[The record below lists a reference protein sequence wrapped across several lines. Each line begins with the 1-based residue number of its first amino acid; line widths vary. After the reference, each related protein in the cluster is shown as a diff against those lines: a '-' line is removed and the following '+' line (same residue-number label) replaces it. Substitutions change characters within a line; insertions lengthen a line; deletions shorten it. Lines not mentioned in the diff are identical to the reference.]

1 MQFFAFHDDF
11 FEKMFYHR
19 HRQRRDLVPV
29 KKRDPEE
36 HVTCL
41 AESLTAFIN
50 SLTEDEDDGDDS
62 EDDDFNE
69 E

>member
-1 MQFFAFHDDF
+1 M
-11 FEKMFYHR
+11 
-19 HRQRRDLVPV
+19 

-62 EDDDFNE
+62 EDDEFNE

>member
-1 MQFFAFHDDF
+1 MHFHDDF

-41 AESLTAFIN
+41 ESLTAFIN

>member
-1 MQFFAFHDDF
+1 MMGRSTALFPEAGRPVMRKRRLFAC
-11 FEKMFYHR
+11 
-19 HRQRRDLVPV
+19 
-29 KKRDPEE
+29 DPEE

-62 EDDDFNE
+62 EDDYFNE